1 MPRWLIQYPGS
12 QGRDDFRIDDDLTL
26 TFSGDWAIFNDDRG
40 ASYAVPAGLGI
51 VIERVDE
58 PTDTTDQEPAP
69 QKE

>member
-58 PTDTTDQEPAP
+58 EQDTAHQEPAP